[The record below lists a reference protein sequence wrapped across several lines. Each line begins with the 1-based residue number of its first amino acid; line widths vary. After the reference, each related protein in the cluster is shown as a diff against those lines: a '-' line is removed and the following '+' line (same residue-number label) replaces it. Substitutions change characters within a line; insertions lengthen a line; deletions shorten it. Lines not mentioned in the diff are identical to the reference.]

1 MAEIRFKDS
10 MVEQLKRVL
19 NSVESEMESEN
30 SIWDKEQL
38 ISVVK
43 PEMEELYTHFKNGRV
58 FFKYGKKQR
67 MLESTYIITD
77 SMRNLSNTSLGK
89 EIIRLQEKYYKL

>member
-1 MAEIRFKDS
+1 

-19 NSVESEMESEN
+19 NSVEEEMKREN

-67 MLESTYIITD
+67 MLESTYIMTD
-77 SMRNLSNTSLGK
+77 SIRNLRNIPIGLYSILWLS
-89 EIIRLQEKYYKL
+89 EHP

>member
-1 MAEIRFKDS
+1 
-10 MVEQLKRVL
+10 MVEQLKKVL
-19 NSVESEMESEN
+19 SSVEAEMKSEN
-30 SIWDKEQL
+30 SIWNKEQL

-67 MLESTYIITD
+67 ILESTYIMTD
-77 SMRNLSNTSLGK
+77 SIRNLSSTSLGK
-89 EIIRLQEKYYKL
+89 EIIKLQEKYNKL

>member
-1 MAEIRFKDS
+1 

-19 NSVESEMESEN
+19 KSIEEELKNEN

-38 ISVVK
+38 ISIVK
-43 PEMEELYTHFKNGRV
+43 PEMKELYTHFVNGRE

-67 MLESTYIITD
+67 MLESTYIMTD
-77 SMRNLSNTSLGK
+77 SIKNLNNTRLGK
-89 EIIRLQEKYYKL
+89 EIIKLQEKYNKL

>member
-1 MAEIRFKDS
+1 

-19 NSVESEMESEN
+19 NSIEEEIKSEN

-67 MLESTYIITD
+67 KLESTYIMTD
-77 SMRNLSNTSLGK
+77 SIRNLNNTSLGK
-89 EIIRLQEKYYKL
+89 EIIKLQEMYNKLK